1 MKSSDIRVKHIYNV
15 EFDPVHANE
24 FDSKHLALVLKKN
37 SDGRTFIVVPLTS
50 SSNGLGT
57 GKIFLGKI
65 STLPSSLSSNNT
77 YAVTNQIR
85 TVNADRFISL
95 KQGSLVIQSAV
106 DDSIFEK
113 VLKDSINQ
121 LALGADSSL
130 KLHLFND
137 ILCDEKM
144 KEATSV
150 AYLIKNG
157 LMSEEE
163 KNEKLK
169 IIKELIKDV
178 SYTLPTKC
186 VDDGIDKIFE
196 EAKKHEW

>member
-1 MKSSDIRVKHIYNV
+1 
-15 EFDPVHANE
+15 
-24 FDSKHLALVLKKN
+24 
-37 SDGRTFIVVPLTS
+37 
-50 SSNGLGT
+50 
-57 GKIFLGKI
+57 
-65 STLPSSLSSNNT
+65 
-77 YAVTNQIR
+77 
-85 TVNADRFISL
+85 
-95 KQGSLVIQSAV
+95 
-106 DDSIFEK
+106 
-113 VLKDSINQ
+113 
-121 LALGADSSL
+121 
-130 KLHLFND
+130 
-137 ILCDEKM
+137 M

-157 LMSEEE
+157 SMSEEE